1 MNKNVRRN
9 TSQKSSG
16 SYTSNF
22 TIACVAII
30 ALLVFANFKIFS
42 RIITKNP
49 EEVTS
54 SNVTTNQ
61 VLADASNTAKE
72 ENDALWTDIA
82 NNFEKIS
89 VNADDTK
96 CGNLI
101 LVNNDCAFTFNT
113 SPKSVKNE
121 ELVPFYGRQS
131 DDYVVSYPSRET
143 LTPTAIDAFNELTA
157 EFAKQTGIRNLLV
170 LDSYR
175 TYEDQERVYEN
186 KGGSIA
192 TLPGHSEHHT
202 GLAFDLEIYNV
213 GDFDGTGEYAYISQ
227 NCHKYGYILRYPE
240 DKTTITGISYEP
252 WHFRYVGKEHAYYM
266 HQNNLCLEEYISLL
280 ANYPIDSARLTI
292 DTDDGETYIVYSQS
306 VSGNEGEIYVPKNYE
321 YALSG
326 DNCGHIIVS
335 YKVS

>member
-1 MNKNVRRN
+1 MNRNVRKGGTN
-9 TSQKSSG
+9 KPSG

-22 TIACVAII
+22 TIACVIIVAI
-30 ALLVFANFKIFS
+30 LVFANFKIFS
-42 RIITKNP
+42 GIITKNP
-49 EEVTS
+49 ENVASSDGATATATS
-54 SNVTTNQ
+54 QSSS
-61 VLADASNTAKE
+61 DKDE
-72 ENDALWTDIA
+72 ENDAIKADIA

-89 VNADDTK
+89 VSSDDTK

-101 LVNNDCAFTFNT
+101 LVNNDYAFTFST
-113 SPKSVKNE
+113 SPKAVKSE
-121 ELVPFYGRQS
+121 ELVPFYGNQS

-143 LTPTAIDAFNELTA
+143 LTPTAIKAFNGLTA
-157 EFAKQTGIRNLLV
+157 EFAGETGIRNLLV

-213 GDFDGTGEYAYISQ
+213 GDFDGTGEYAYIAK

-240 DKTTITGISYEP
+240 DKTSITGISYEP
-252 WHFRYVGKEHAYYM
+252 WHFRYVGKEHANYM

-280 ANYPIDSARLTI
+280 ASYPIDSARLTI
-292 DTDDGETYIVYSQS
+292 NTDDGETYIVYSQS
-306 VSGNEGEIYVPKNYE
+306 VNGSDGEIYVPKNYA
-321 YALSG
+321 YSLSG
-326 DNCGHIIVS
+326 DNCGHVIVS